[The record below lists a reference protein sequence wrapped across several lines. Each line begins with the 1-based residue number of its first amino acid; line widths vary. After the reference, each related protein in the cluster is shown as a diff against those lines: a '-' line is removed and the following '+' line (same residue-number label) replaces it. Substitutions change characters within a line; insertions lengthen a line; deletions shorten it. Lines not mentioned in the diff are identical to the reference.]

1 MGNLTHQQKC
11 AVASLNV
18 QGHTIDEIVAM
29 VGADREAVEEF
40 VTSRDSKRARA
51 EELRAKGVNVKD
63 IAEEL
68 SVSQQTVYNWTNK
81 VKPKMEIEVV
91 SEPVVYQTVYKEIVP
106 APETEK
112 EPAHAEAET
121 SPKEKYLQEY
131 NTSVSG
137 VCQVEAIAN
146 LFYHAERACKSMMDT
161 YDNMTGEEQRAFDM
175 GETYRDMLSVR
186 NDLEKL
192 MKAGEQA

>member
-1 MGNLTHQQKC
+1 MALSHIQKTQIS
-11 AVASLNV
+11 ALNAI
-18 QGHTIDEIVAM
+18 GKT
-29 VGADREAVEEF
+29 VEEMVKETGANRVDVAAF
-40 VTSRDSKRARA
+40 VA
-51 EELRAKGVNVKD
+51 ERNRQK
-63 IAEEL
+63 
-68 SVSQQTVYNWTNK
+68 
-81 VKPKMEIEVV
+81 
-91 SEPVVYQTVYKEIVP
+91 
-106 APETEK
+106 K
-112 EPAHAEAET
+112 EPAPAEAET